1 MGIKKFFKDAFHDM
15 KESTR
20 AQHEVDKANFQAV
33 RAEGKATWEE
43 AKLSPR
49 QRQELINKQRQKQ
62 IEKAN
67 ERTAKAN
74 ERIENVKAIKNK

>member
-15 KESTR
+15 KENTR

-33 RAEGKATWEE
+33 RAESKATWEE

-49 QRQELINKQRQKQ
+49 QRQELINKQRQEQ

>member
-15 KESTR
+15 KEDTR

-33 RAEGKATWEE
+33 RAESKATWEE

-49 QRQELINKQRQKQ
+49 QRQELINKQRQEQ